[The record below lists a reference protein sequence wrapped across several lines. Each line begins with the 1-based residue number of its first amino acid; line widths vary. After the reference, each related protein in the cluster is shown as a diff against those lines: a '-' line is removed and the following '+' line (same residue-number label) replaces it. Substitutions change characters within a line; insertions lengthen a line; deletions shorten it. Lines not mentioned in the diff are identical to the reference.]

1 MAPSPDEPVSTA
13 MTLHP
18 SGAGYVGG
26 IKFES
31 RRKINQDDIASPLR
45 STSNVGG
52 IIFDPKNTKSEN
64 FLIPKG
70 SDITN
75 LTSN

>member
-18 SGAGYVGG
+18 SGTGYVGG
-26 IKFES
+26 ITFES
-31 RRKINQDDIASPLR
+31 RRKINQDDIVSPLS
-45 STSNVGG
+45 STNNVGG